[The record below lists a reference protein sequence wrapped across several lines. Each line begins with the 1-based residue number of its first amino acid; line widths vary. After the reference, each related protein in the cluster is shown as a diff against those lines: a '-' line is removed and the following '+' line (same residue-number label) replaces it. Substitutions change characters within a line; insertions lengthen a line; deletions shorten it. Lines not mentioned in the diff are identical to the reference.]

1 MKDSTMILVIAAMV
15 MATAL
20 YAAATRQIEETIDA
34 IERVRA
40 AQMSS
45 AMRAMTSTNK
55 TVRPHV
61 DGRNFMKGRF
71 SL

>member
-1 MKDSTMILVIAAMV
+1 MKDSTMILVIAVMV

-55 TVRPHV
+55 TVRLHV